1 MVTELPRAETVQEEK
16 IHIIPPVVPR
26 RQPVY
31 AFLKRLFDICF
42 SVFFGIL
49 LLIPMGIIALL
60 IKLDSKGSV
69 LFRQD
74 RLGKDGKPFVIY
86 KFRSMGLDAEA
97 DGPRWAEP
105 DDSRCT
111 RLGRILRKCRLDELP
126 QLWNIL
132 TGDMSLVGPR
142 PEREFFYD
150 QFETYIHGFRHR
162 LAVTPGLTGW
172 AQINGGYDLLP
183 EEKIVYDMHYI
194 ENRSLKM
201 DLICIAKT
209 LKLVFTHKGAR

>member
-60 IKLDSKGSV
+60 IKLDSKGPV

-105 DDSRCT
+105 T
-111 RLGRILRKCRLDELP
+111 TAAAP
-126 QLWNIL
+126 
-132 TGDMSLVGPR
+132 
-142 PEREFFYD
+142 
-150 QFETYIHGFRHR
+150 
-162 LAVTPGLTGW
+162 GW
-172 AQINGGYDLLP
+172 AGSCASAAWTSCPSCGTSSPVI
-183 EEKIVYDMHYI
+183 
-194 ENRSLKM
+194 
-201 DLICIAKT
+201 
-209 LKLVFTHKGAR
+209 